1 MDFLRSCRLAYL
13 CKYAVVHKSAS
24 VILLS
29 AEGIIIT
36 GGGGGSAGIT
46 SVEVLLSNGT
56 LCTLPPLPEGR
67 YRHSQSGL
75 TACGGHGSPGGT
87 CTTFSN
93 GAWTTSHNLDP
104 RRRYHV
110 SWNSPTGLMLLGG
123 EYSKRNAALL
133 STTSSSSNSGQFEMP
148 YDTL

>member
-1 MDFLRSCRLAYL
+1 MKSDLWDTL
-13 CKYAVVHKSAS
+13 YAVVHKSAS

-75 TACGGHGSPGGT
+75 TACGGHVSPTVHT

-104 RRRYHV
+104 ARRYHV
-110 SWNSPTGLMLLGG
+110 SWNSPIGLMLLGG
-123 EYSKRNAALL
+123 DSSEGNAALL
-133 STTSSSSNSGQFEMP
+133 STTSSSSNSAQFEMP